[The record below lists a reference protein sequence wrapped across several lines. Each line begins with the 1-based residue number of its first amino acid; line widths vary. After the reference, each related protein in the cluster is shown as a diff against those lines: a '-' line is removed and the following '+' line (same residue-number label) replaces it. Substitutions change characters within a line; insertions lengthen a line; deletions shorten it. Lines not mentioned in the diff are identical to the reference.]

1 MGCVWM
7 PVCARFKDE
16 PTKMTPNK
24 VPQYTAFR
32 TFIRGFQ
39 KEKIGLRGIKVRESN
54 VVFVSFS
61 PGVTATPNQCHLT
74 ENTVPYPPH
83 AYSNFNKQ

>member
-1 MGCVWM
+1 
-7 PVCARFKDE
+7 
-16 PTKMTPNK
+16 MTPNK

-32 TFIRGFQ
+32 TFLRGFQ
-39 KEKIGLRGIKVRESN
+39 KEKIGSRRMKVRESN
-54 VVFVSFS
+54 VVFGPFY
-61 PGVTATPNQCHLT
+61 PGVTATPNQDHLT